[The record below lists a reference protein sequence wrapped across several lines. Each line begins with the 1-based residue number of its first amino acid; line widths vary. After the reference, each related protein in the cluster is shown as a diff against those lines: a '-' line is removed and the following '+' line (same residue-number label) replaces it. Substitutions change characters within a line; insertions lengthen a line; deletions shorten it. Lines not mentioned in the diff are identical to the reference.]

1 MHTLIFVEQFLKF
14 ARGRR
19 GRRRWRDGLPG
30 VHVRLQ
36 GDIEAKMLIKIPLC
50 LPRARGE
57 GEIRFFS
64 DYTSAAIG
72 SGYIRS
78 TSDPNKLSD
87 VAIFPGAPR
96 LPEMAEM
103 RAG

>member
-14 ARGRR
+14 ARGR
-19 GRRRWRDGLPG
+19 GRRWRDGLPG

-36 GDIEAKMLIKIPLC
+36 GDIEAEMLIKIPLC
-50 LPRARGE
+50 LPRARGRE
-57 GEIRFFS
+57 RFVFFGLHKC
-64 DYTSAAIG
+64 YRER
-72 SGYIRS
+72 YIRS
-78 TSDPNKLSD
+78 TGDPNKLSD